1 MATRVTMLRPIGAK
15 KSRNIPAIVS
25 GNMPTMITESE
36 FIAAADRALSAI
48 GDALDAALDE
58 SALDLDW
65 SLNDGILEL
74 ECGDGSKIIVNR
86 HVPNREIWVAA
97 RSGGHHFRA
106 DGDRWVDTRSGETL
120 DATLSRLLR
129 EQAGIAID
137 F

>member
-1 MATRVTMLRPIGAK
+1 MTA
-15 KSRNIPAIVS
+15 
-25 GNMPTMITESE
+25 PTTDMTDSE
-36 FIAAADRALSAI
+36 FIASA
-48 GDALDAALDE
+48 DALLASIGAALDDAVDE
-58 SALDLDW
+58 SDADIDW
-65 SLNDGILEL
+65 SQNDGILTID
-74 ECGDGSKIIVNR
+74 CAGSGKVIVNR

-106 DGDRWVDTRSGETL
+106 DGDSWVDTRSGETL